1 MAAIKQKRL
10 AGSTLIE
17 VLIAMVIIMAVFS
30 IATAVFSNV
39 ISSGVSVKR
48 IRTNA
53 EIEKL
58 RLQVL
63 NDSTFIDQHFN
74 IDSIGYEVK
83 FLEGTVSGATIVEI
97 EANDH
102 GKAIGK
108 IKFLMQNKNGYK
120 KD

>member
-1 MAAIKQKRL
+1 MAAMTQKKL
-10 AGSTLIE
+10 TGSTLIE
-17 VLIAMVIIMAVFS
+17 VLIAMVIIMVVFS

-39 ISSGVSVKR
+39 ISSGVSVKS

-53 EIEKL
+53 EMEKL

-63 NDSTFIDQHFN
+63 SYSTFTDQHFN

-83 FLEGTVSGATIVEI
+83 FIQSTTSASTIVEI

-102 GKAIGK
+102 GKAAGK